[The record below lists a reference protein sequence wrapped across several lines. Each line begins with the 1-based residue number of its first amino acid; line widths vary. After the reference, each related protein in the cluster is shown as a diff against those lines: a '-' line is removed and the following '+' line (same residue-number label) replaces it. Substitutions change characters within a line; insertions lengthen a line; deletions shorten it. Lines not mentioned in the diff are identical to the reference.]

1 MLGGDGR
8 KKNGGARAGAG
19 RKAGLP
25 NSSTLEFRNYVRQ
38 YTKEAV
44 DMFVAAM
51 RDEKMDMRFRLEAA
65 NWLVESVS
73 RLWRL
78 ATTPTIKDGQD
89 TRKQSG
95 GNHGMTLARP
105 MNKVEGIIPQRNLL
119 VVDNHLDGT
128 S

>member
-51 RDEKMDMRFRLEAA
+51 RDEKMDRAIPRRSAVPA
-65 NWLVESVS
+65 PTAPNWPSCSSASVMV
-73 RLWRL
+73 
-78 ATTPTIKDGQD
+78 TC
-89 TRKQSG
+89 
-95 GNHGMTLARP
+95 
-105 MNKVEGIIPQRNLL
+105 
-119 VVDNHLDGT
+119 
-128 S
+128 

>member
-1 MLGGDGR
+1 LITAGLGLRALKMGCASDRQRPEPASPDVFYCRGHDEIVSAAHALEKSESMLGGDGR

-51 RDEKMDMRFRLEAA
+51 RDEKMDIL
-65 NWLVESVS
+65 LSSVS
-73 RLWRL
+73 
-78 ATTPTIKDGQD
+78 T
-89 TRKQSG
+89 
-95 GNHGMTLARP
+95 
-105 MNKVEGIIPQRNLL
+105 
-119 VVDNHLDGT
+119 
-128 S
+128 

>member
-8 KKNGGARAGAG
+8 KNNGGARAGAG

-65 NWLVESVS
+65 NWLVE
-73 RLWRL
+73 R
-78 ATTPTIKDGQD
+78 GY
-89 TRKQSG
+89 
-95 GNHGMTLARP
+95 H
-105 MNKVEGIIPQRNLL
+105 
-119 VVDNHLDGT
+119 DGT
-128 S
+128 LGAVGGAIRGGLAFGRGSIAPQPCIRWARGPEP